1 VAVQSNVN
9 PHIRDEY
16 SPLETLAMQA
26 LRRYGDFAP
35 GTVDGDVI
43 LMFIEFANM
52 VIDDIRMHP
61 YWEGDDPP
69 YYTSQSETRQIP
81 DPVIIAGLL
90 FHYAAQQQSSKIQ
103 SYAPNYFRTLN
114 QQLWR
119 LKNGNTK
126 LRGMVVDGGSNPSY
140 NIKETDPN
148 NGLTE

>member
-1 VAVQSNVN
+1 MAVQSNVN
-9 PHIRDEY
+9 PHIRDTY

-26 LRRYGDFAP
+26 LRRYGDFSP
-35 GTVDGDVI
+35 GTVDGDVM

-61 YWEGDDPP
+61 YWDKEEPE
-69 YYTSQSETRQIP
+69 YYTSQSEMRPIP

-90 FHYAAQQQSSKIQ
+90 FHYAAQQQSAKIQ

-119 LKNGNTK
+119 IKNGNTK
-126 LRGMVVDGGSNPSY
+126 IRGRVVDGGSNPSY
-140 NIKETDPN
+140 NTKQTNPN